1 MDDLNDCARLAQALA
16 PWGDHLVYVGG
27 WAHRLHRLHPRAHVP
42 DHDALLT
49 RDSDVAIDKRVPKE
63 GDIKAALLAHGFKEE
78 LRGDLC
84 PPEAQYTL
92 GDENAGFYAEF
103 LTPQVGSGYRRDGT
117 QVANEAMA
125 GILVQRIR
133 HLDILLV
140 DPWQVT
146 LDTDNFDSLPA
157 PMEVRVANPLCF
169 MVQKFLIQE
178 RRRNQGKAPKDL
190 LYLYDTIQLFGG
202 QLDAFQES
210 WKTVVAPALGA
221 DEVTKVVERSQQAFN
236 AVDDDLRNAAIIA
249 PGRELDPDDMRRACK
264 FAFEHI
270 LAI

>member
-1 MDDLNDCARLAQALA
+1 MDDLNDFARLAQALV

-27 WAHRLHRLHPRAHVP
+27 WAHRLHRLHPHAHVP

-49 RDSDVAIDKRVPKE
+49 RDSDVAIDKWVPKE
-63 GDIKAALLAHGFKEE
+63 SDIKAALLAHGFREE
-78 LRGDLC
+78 LRGDLR
-84 PPEAQYTL
+84 PPDAQYTL

-103 LTPQVGSGYRRDGT
+103 LTPLVGSGYRRGGT
-117 QVANEAMA
+117 QIANEKMA
-125 GILVQRIR
+125 GILAQRIR

-140 DPWQVT
+140 DPWRVT

-178 RRRNQGKAPKDL
+178 RRRKQGKAPKDL

-202 QLDAFQES
+202 QLDAFQER
-210 WKTVVAPALGA
+210 WRTVVAPALGQA
-221 DEVTKVVERSQQAFN
+221 DAKKVIELSQQTFN

-249 PGRELDPDDMRRACK
+249 QGRDLDPDDMRRACK